1 MRIEDS
7 LFKYQGVLNTFTDQN
22 LVTNYSDAATKT
34 DKVSFA
40 NLLQQK
46 MAASELQFSKHA
58 QQRLEQ
64 REIELSGADLEKL
77 DQAVRKAEEKGVDNT
92 LVLTGKEAFIINTK
106 NNVVITVISGDDL
119 KENVFT
125 QIDGAVII

>member
-7 LFKYQGVLNTFTDQN
+7 LFKYAEVLKTFKDQSST
-22 LVTNYSDAATKT
+22 TNHSAAAADT

-64 REIELSGADLEKL
+64 REIELSGAELTKL
-77 DQAVRKAEEKGVDNT
+77 HQAVRKAKEKGVDNT